1 MVKFAVFGSSVVAR
15 LNTFCT
21 GDMKNR
27 GECNCFGLGGM
38 KAEYV
43 FDSLLVKLRLCAP
56 DVVFIHIGANDIS
69 KDCSCKTIC
78 ENIQSLVGEIYKAV
92 LKSFLM
98 QKYAKRVISSKHQDW
113 HFKLIRT
120 LSTVHYRNSLVTA
133 LWNIRTYAFLVILIK
148 IGCTFHLSEWRS
160 TFFVLGGFFVDS
172 NVLLSGTFYIC
183 GYQIL
188 RLILQLICFPW
199 QCLRIQCDKNMVG
212 RQEKSFD

>member
-43 FDSLLVKLRLCAP
+43 FDSLLVKLRLYAP

-78 ENIQSLVGEIYKAV
+78 ENIQSLVGEIYKAGAKV
-92 LKSFLM
+92 VFDAEICQKGNFIKAPRLTFQTYKNSINSTLQKLFGDSFV
-98 QKYAKRVISSKHQDW
+98 KYK
-113 HFKLIRT
+113 
-120 LSTVHYRNSLVTA
+120 N
-133 LWNIRTYAFLVILIK
+133 
-148 IGCTFHLSEWRS
+148 
-160 TFFVLGGFFVDS
+160 
-172 NVLLSGTFYIC
+172 
-183 GYQIL
+183 
-188 RLILQLICFPW
+188 ICFPGDFDKDW
-199 QCLRIQCDKNMVG
+199 VHFSPFRMKKYFFRIRRIFRGFKCT
-212 RQEKSFD
+212 S